1 MDIASFVGATT
12 STHDVTM
19 VHKFPNK
26 LVHSFNKLSF
36 NKATV
41 FHLAILV
48 LRFTGSID
56 LAVIIT
62 KFWTNPEYFVSVQ
75 RYGMQKNIF
84 SLKCL
89 LGSTTQ
95 PKAAVSVMH
104 TMQNPQKDKLLVVH
118 F

>member
-26 LVHSFNKLSF
+26 LAHSFNKLSF

-62 KFWTNPEYFVSVQ
+62 K
-75 RYGMQKNIF
+75 I
-84 SLKCL
+84 L
-89 LGSTTQ
+89 
-95 PKAAVSVMH
+95 
-104 TMQNPQKDKLLVVH
+104 DKSRVLRISPTIWHAEEH
-118 F
+118 FQLEMPSRQHNSA